1 MISKVLELSKEIENC
16 INEFWHGI
24 TSVNHDNLV
33 ISGDNLLMLYLYIML
48 KAKIPSLFAYV
59 KLMEDF
65 STPFVS
71 C

>member
-1 MISKVLELSKEIENC
+1 MISKVFELSKEIESC
-16 INEFWHGI
+16 INEFWSGI
-24 TSVNHDNLV
+24 TTVDHEQLV

-59 KLMEDF
+59 KMMEDF